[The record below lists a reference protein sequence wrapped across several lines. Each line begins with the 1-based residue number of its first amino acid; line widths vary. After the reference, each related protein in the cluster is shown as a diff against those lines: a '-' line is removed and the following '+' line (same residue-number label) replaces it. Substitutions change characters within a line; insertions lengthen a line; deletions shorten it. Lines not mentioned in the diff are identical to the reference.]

1 MKKKSVLRM
10 SMVAVPAIII
20 CGLLV
25 AASSARVGRGAGRDD
40 EHTKACSNNTLQG
53 DYGFAV
59 QGEILGPGIQ
69 FRGVV
74 MQHYDGRGN
83 ITQVD
88 HIVQNGMPP
97 ATEWRPGTGTYSVNP
112 NCTGSAV
119 LIVPGDPGSPINLHF
134 VVVNQGK
141 EIHQVVDSNAV
152 TAVGIKVD
160 NDRDLPVSDRR

>member
-1 MKKKSVLRM
+1 MKKKSELRM

-25 AASSARVGRGAGRDD
+25 AGSSARVGRGVGRDD

-74 MQHYDGRGN
+74 MQRYDGRGN

-88 HIVQNGMPP
+88 HIVQNGMPSNGV
-97 ATEWRPGTGTYSVNP
+97 ETGHRNLQCQSKLHWI
-112 NCTGSAV
+112 SRAH
-119 LIVPGDPGSPINLHF
+119 SP
-134 VVVNQGK
+134 
-141 EIHQVVDSNAV
+141 
-152 TAVGIKVD
+152 
-160 NDRDLPVSDRR
+160 R